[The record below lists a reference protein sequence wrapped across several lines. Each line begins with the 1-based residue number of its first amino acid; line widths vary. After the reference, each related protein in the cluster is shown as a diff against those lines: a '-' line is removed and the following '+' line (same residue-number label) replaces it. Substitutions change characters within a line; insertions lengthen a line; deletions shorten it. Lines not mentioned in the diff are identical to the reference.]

1 MAKSASR
8 ASQSAPA
15 RSSSRRTPLVQSLT
29 LNARMR
35 RVARAPSRA
44 RSRTSLSGS
53 VGQQSLQIQHKAR
66 KYREN
71 RTERRTEEV
80 AAPAAGDI
88 RSVRWP
94 MWASAAVAAGDGA
107 TFTAPTR
114 LHRLEVRTAASC
126 ERETKSERARDGCSA
141 SCSLR
146 WPRWAPLLRLTRR
159 PLALSSG
166 CQPRSI

>member
-15 RSSSRRTPLVQSLT
+15 TSSSRRTPLVQSLT

-71 RTERRTEEV
+71 RKERRAEE
-80 AAPAAGDI
+80 ATAPAAGDI
-88 RSVRWP
+88 WRVRWL
-94 MWASAAVAAGDGA
+94 MWASAAVAGGDAA

-114 LHRLEVRTAASC
+114 LHRLEARTAASC
-126 ERETKSERARDGCSA
+126 EREAKSERAPDGWSA

-146 WPRWAPLLRLTRR
+146 WPRWVPLLRLMRR
-159 PLALSSG
+159 PLALYSR